1 MLQSLAF
8 TGLSPYVWLEALF
21 IDYFPCSQSILSEI
35 DRKKKR
41 AFFFFKYSSKM
52 ESVQVNEH
60 GKFIFKE

>member
-41 AFFFFKYSSKM
+41 AFFF
-52 ESVQVNEH
+52 
-60 GKFIFKE
+60 